1 MYVRSSIRLRL
12 VVPQCVAEV
21 KRAMSHPKQLYR
33 PTSPGRVKP
42 SQTMT
47 EKKQWM
53 EERRKK
59 NVDENL
65 VAINSGLKNPWM
77 YKSAIIVERPQV
89 LSPLPEPW
97 FAKYQEW
104 RLRWDR
110 PILQQYPPITVL
122 DEDIEENKKKQEQEK
137 KAAKD
142 RERIL
147 ATETEEEKKERL
159 VKESR
164 EERLKAIRAGH
175 KREVIKKKRSRFTEA
190 DRQGDTRSVY
200 RALDRK
206 LFLIVK
212 KSRNEHSWQ
221 FPQGTI
227 KDGETLRSAAE
238 REFREECNVGGELE
252 CYFSGNGPLGYLNY
266 AFEPQLQKKSKTYG
280 AKVFFMYAYYIQ
292 GQVGLNTSELADYKW
307 VTREELAHYL
317 HPSLY
322 TCVDEFLP
330 SDGLREQIVNSYYIG
345 VQRKADEAE

>member
-77 YKSAIIVERPQV
+77 YKRLVLAVSNSNRDFFILKIGLSAIIVERPQV

-137 KAAKD
+137 KATKVGD
-142 RERIL
+142 LIL
-147 ATETEEEKKERL
+147 
-159 VKESR
+159 
-164 EERLKAIRAGH
+164 
-175 KREVIKKKRSRFTEA
+175 
-190 DRQGDTRSVY
+190 
-200 RALDRK
+200 
-206 LFLIVK
+206 
-212 KSRNEHSWQ
+212 
-221 FPQGTI
+221 
-227 KDGETLRSAAE
+227 
-238 REFREECNVGGELE
+238 
-252 CYFSGNGPLGYLNY
+252 
-266 AFEPQLQKKSKTYG
+266 
-280 AKVFFMYAYYIQ
+280 
-292 GQVGLNTSELADYKW
+292 
-307 VTREELAHYL
+307 
-317 HPSLY
+317 
-322 TCVDEFLP
+322 
-330 SDGLREQIVNSYYIG
+330 
-345 VQRKADEAE
+345 

>member
-1 MYVRSSIRLRL
+1 
-12 VVPQCVAEV
+12 
-21 KRAMSHPKQLYR
+21 MSHPKQLYR

-137 KAAKD
+137 KATKD

-227 KDGETLRSAAE
+227 KDGETLRLAAE
-238 REFREECNVGGELE
+238 RELREECNVGGELE

-280 AKVFFMYAYYIQ
+280 AKVFFMYSYYIQ
-292 GQVGLNTSELADYKW
+292 GEVGLNTSELVDYKW

>member
-1 MYVRSSIRLRL
+1 
-12 VVPQCVAEV
+12 
-21 KRAMSHPKQLYR
+21 MSHPKQLYR

-137 KAAKD
+137 KATKD

-227 KDGETLRSAAE
+227 KDGETLRLVG
-238 REFREECNVGGELE
+238 VGGVLRDA
-252 CYFSGNGPLGYLNY
+252 G
-266 AFEPQLQKKSKTYG
+266 QKEE
-280 AKVFFMYAYYIQ
+280 MY
-292 GQVGLNTSELADYKW
+292 
-307 VTREELAHYL
+307 RE
-317 HPSLY
+317 
-322 TCVDEFLP
+322 
-330 SDGLREQIVNSYYIG
+330 
-345 VQRKADEAE
+345 